1 MLTDKY
7 SPFLPF
13 AHLGGTALS
22 KVSVL
27 RGSHDCDPVA
37 FSVPFSKKFR
47 SSGRSKA
54 GVRDGNN
61 HGMGLVGDLNEEYGV
76 CGDRINCLGRK
87 KGKCE
92 IMICYTTTTP
102 PVGAGLP

>member
-1 MLTDKY
+1 MLTDEY

-47 SSGRSKA
+47 SSGKSKA
-54 GVRDGNN
+54 RMD
-61 HGMGLVGDLNEEYGV
+61 LVGDLNEEYSV

-87 KGKCE
+87 KGDLK
-92 IMICYTTTTP
+92 
-102 PVGAGLP
+102 